1 MSDWEDD
8 EDEHSDHFMS
18 GLPQFTGKSK
28 EEAVMFLLELRAYAT
43 GRGFGMT
50 FEPNFEGTLPAK
62 ESDVLDPTKP
72 DHVLMEKAKMAN
84 EKMMAALILACEGFQ
99 LTCKIWLELERDPEY
114 PSGRFPSALEAVI
127 EDFNYDD
134 DMMAQVYMQGD
145 LHTEP
150 STVVGLNH
158 EEAVVFE
165 SKEVSANLLVED
177 PRRTFGE
184 GAGTVLG
191 SKQEGAGTVVGS
203 IQDTSPNGKSLR
215 SFETV
220 ASRLCF
226 DDDILGLPESEV
238 IRNSSKRLCFDEN
251 TLELVGSE
259 EITMSDFGFCMECK
273 EPAITTMIA
282 RSSEEAEARAVEQS
296 ETQVQALRE
305 FELRRRHEE
314 STINVFRELM
324 TRYHGK
330 VVARAMTR
338 YYGKVVARAMT
349 GISNAPLNTALVVV
363 ERHKECDVADSHLL
377 EPAVNEEEGTT
388 KTSFPQAKATGTI
401 ESKMNTSSGV
411 TLAAENSERQ
421 LVVFKEER
429 CVSDQLEV
437 RREYSLASGMQF
449 NAPLELKS
457 SAPWKATMEAELCSL
472 TSMGVLASGWEM
484 SGNGKSIAT
493 EKGKM
498 TVAFDIIIP
507 MKIGAM
513 KCGALKPIKH
523 FGNGLPESTK
533 YLGTWGEIGT
543 VTTGKDGLGDCGV
556 TMITGYANESKI
568 KIASEYADESTD
580 KTSERKMVSVQRVNE
595 SSDDVSSVRTKKRRG
610 KKFKFKYYSNANC
623 RDKKA
628 SVSTKGSSD
637 YDLWF
642 TKLKGPLY
650 EGFVWSILASSCV
663 GVRRVLQRGVYI
675 LRYAEFKYP
684 NRVVLVGVDRFASAT
699 LARPN

>member
-1 MSDWEDD
+1 MSTG
-8 EDEHSDHFMS
+8 DHDS
-18 GLPQFTGKSK
+18 
-28 EEAVMFLLELRAYAT
+28 
-43 GRGFGMT
+43 
-50 FEPNFEGTLPAK
+50 
-62 ESDVLDPTKP
+62 
-72 DHVLMEKAKMAN
+72 
-84 EKMMAALILACEGFQ
+84 
-99 LTCKIWLELERDPEY
+99 
-114 PSGRFPSALEAVI
+114 
-127 EDFNYDD
+127 
-134 DMMAQVYMQGD
+134 
-145 LHTEP
+145 
-150 STVVGLNH
+150 
-158 EEAVVFE
+158 
-165 SKEVSANLLVED
+165 VSAAGGSVLSLYD
-177 PRRTFGE
+177 PGKIE
-184 GAGTVLG
+184 SEM
-191 SKQEGAGTVVGS
+191 SKRS
-203 IQDTSPNGKSLR
+203 DTS
-215 SFETV
+215 
-220 ASRLCF
+220 
-226 DDDILGLPESEV
+226 
-238 IRNSSKRLCFDEN
+238 
-251 TLELVGSE
+251 
-259 EITMSDFGFCMECK
+259 SD
-273 EPAITTMIA
+273 
-282 RSSEEAEARAVEQS
+282 
-296 ETQVQALRE
+296 
-305 FELRRRHEE
+305 
-314 STINVFRELM
+314 
-324 TRYHGK
+324 
-330 VVARAMTR
+330 
-338 YYGKVVARAMT
+338 
-349 GISNAPLNTALVVV
+349 
-363 ERHKECDVADSHLL
+363 
-377 EPAVNEEEGTT
+377 
-388 KTSFPQAKATGTI
+388 
-401 ESKMNTSSGV
+401 V
-411 TLAAENSERQ
+411 TLAAENNDGHLVIFQEESHEADQ
-421 LVVFKEER
+421 LVE
-429 CVSDQLEV
+429 

-484 SGNGKSIAT
+484 SGNGKLVAT
-493 EKGKM
+493 EKEKM

-507 MKIGAM
+507 MQIGAM

-533 YLGTWGEIGT
+533 YHGTWGKTGT

-580 KTSERKMVSVQRVNE
+580 KTSKRKMVSVQRVNE